1 MSQGLYY
8 ELKPY
13 LCSTELVFIPQWKVF
28 EACSALNPDV
38 FVPFIIY
45 PLLHGSPDHLP
56 LTGVQHSPLPVY
68 SPNYLWS
75 LISFL
80 KASFHSNTA
89 WWRSMLLLQRWRRGG
104 AGGAWT
110 RTWCV
115 KSNCFYISSCWL
127 LISST
132 VYLHLFWGMCKL
144 LACVSVHVCVQQ
156 LPKYRGRQLAVLR
169 AVGGMFK
176 PQSAGDSV

>member
-1 MSQGLYY
+1 MC
-8 ELKPY
+8 
-13 LCSTELVFIPQWKVF
+13 LCLSSYILSCMALLTTYHWQACCIPLSLSTVLIM
-28 EACSALNPDV
+28 C
-38 FVPFIIY
+38 
-45 PLLHGSPDHLP
+45 DH
-56 LTGVQHSPLPVY
+56 S
-68 SPNYLWS
+68 SN
-75 LISFL
+75 FL

-89 WWRSMLLLQRWRRGG
+89 WRCAMLLLQRWRKGG
-104 AGGAWT
+104 EGGAWA
-110 RTWCV
+110 RAWCV
-115 KSNCFYISSCWL
+115 KSNCFYISSFWL

-144 LACVSVHVCVQQ
+144 LACVSVYVCVQQ